1 MPVMRL
7 TKRSVD
13 NLHPRERAYVVY
25 DDFLKGFGV
34 RVMPSGL
41 KSWIAEYRP
50 GAGGRTASKRRMV
63 LGKATDLSA
72 DKARKL
78 AGDTLAAVRLGGD
91 PARLRH
97 EERKADKLAE
107 LIERYLSEYVD
118 AKLKPGTAQ
127 LYRYLLRG
135 IVVPR
140 LGSRKA
146 RDVTR
151 VDIERLH
158 LAEKNRRPVI
168 ANRAVAA
175 LSGCYSWAIERG
187 IVPQG
192 VNPATGVRKFR
203 EQARERYLSAEEM
216 ERLGAAIREAET
228 VGIPW
233 DIDEAKPTIKHLP
246 KSANRRTMISPHV
259 ATAIRLLLL
268 TGARK
273 GEILNLRWDQVDLR
287 RGLLLLDDSKTGA
300 KAIVLC
306 GAAVTL
312 FQKLSKFGRYVI
324 AGQNENRPRC
334 DLKRPWKLISRRS
347 GLEGVRIHDLRHSF
361 ASIGA
366 GSGMGLLVLGRLL
379 GHKQAST
386 TQRYA
391 HLDNDPLRRAA
402 NEIGDAIERAMDP
415 RSPID
420 RRPGETNHAPPLAH

>member
-13 NLHPRERAYVVY
+13 NLNDRERPYVVY
-25 DDFLKGFGV
+25 DDTLKGFGV

-63 LGKATDLSA
+63 LGKTTDLSA

-78 AGDTLAAVRLGGD
+78 AGHMLAAVRLGGD
-91 PARLRH
+91 PAKLRH
-97 EERKADKLAE
+97 EERKADKLEE

-127 LYRYLLRG
+127 LYRYLLHG
-135 IVVPR
+135 IVVPK

-151 VDIERLH
+151 VDVERLH
-158 LAEKNRRPVI
+158 LAEKDRRPVI

-192 VNPATGVRKFR
+192 VNPAAGVRKFR
-203 EQARERYLSAEEM
+203 EQARERYLTAEEM

-233 DIDEAKPTIKHLP
+233 NIDEAKPTIKHLP
-246 KSANRRTMISPHV
+246 KSSKRCTVISPHV

-273 GEILNLRWDQVDLR
+273 GEILNLLWEQVDLR
-287 RGLLLLDDSKTGA
+287 RGLLLLDDSKSGA
-300 KAIVLC
+300 KAIVLS
-306 GAAVTL
+306 GAAVVL
-312 FQKLSKFGRYVI
+312 LQKLPRLGRYVI
-324 AGQNENRPRC
+324 AGQSEDRPRC

-402 NEIGDAIERAMDP
+402 TDIADVIAQAME
-415 RSPID
+415 
-420 RRPGETNHAPPLAH
+420 GKPLAEERLKGAAGEL